1 MSIRQMKF
9 FRNAEFSKEDRY
21 LAHATGSEFMHE
33 TVLFAS
39 HNSLLT
45 VRLSSQ
51 WPSRFLKKLNN
62 RLRPGI
68 GPIDGDTFLTN
79 RDDKRVTAVVRPDP
93 PIS

>member
-1 MSIRQMKF
+1 MSVRQMKF
-9 FRNAEFSKEDRY
+9 FRNVKFSKEDRY

-33 TVLFAS
+33 TILFAS
-39 HNSLLT
+39 RSSLSAGG
-45 VRLSSQ
+45 LSIQ
-51 WPSRFLKKLNN
+51 WTSRFPKKPNN